1 MERSTIISTNL
12 TLNEIE
18 SHYGKRISSRISS
31 SYICM
36 KFCGDDIRMQKRI
49 AKIKEMNLKC
59 V

>member
-36 KFCGDDIRMQKRI
+36 KFYGDDIRMQKRI